1 MEAGSVLFF
10 LSQSQFCLF
19 SSTGLLPGKRQA
31 PCSDPWKQKGLHTER
46 ETPSFS
52 EHLSCVEPFVGTAP
66 AVSSALDGTGVSAV
80 SERAHR
86 VLIVSVL
93 MKTIVNWSCSGP
105 LCVSHNALLST
116 FTQALPKEGVI
127 ILISKPRKLRLRD
140 W

>member
-1 MEAGSVLFF
+1 MEAGSILFPLPITI
-10 LSQSQFCLF
+10 LSFFVYWVVVTRKEAGPLQRPMEAEG
-19 SSTGLLPGKRQA
+19 TAGRV
-31 PCSDPWKQKGLHTER
+31 

-52 EHLSCVEPFVGTAP
+52 EHPSCVEPSVGAVP
-66 AVSSALDGTGVSAV
+66 EVSSALDGTGVSAV
-80 SERAHR
+80 SERAQR

-116 FTQALPKEGVI
+116 FTRALPKEGVI